1 MASATPKILYVYDA
15 ICGWCFG
22 FSPVMAK
29 LFDEYKG
36 KLTFEVI
43 SGGLMVGQRVGPINE
58 VAPYIKNAYRDVER
72 ATGVL
77 FGEKF
82 IHGSLEKGTMV
93 MNSIPPT
100 IAMCIFKERFP
111 EKTLAFAGLL
121 HNMIYVDGAEPE
133 NIEAYSEYAS
143 HLGFDKVE
151 FNTKMSDV
159 SYLTLAQS
167 DFERAQALHANGF
180 PAVYF
185 QKDSKLEKIV
195 SGYVPYERL
204 SIIVEEKMVTER
216 D

>member
-1 MASATPKILYVYDA
+1 MRSVKPKILYVYDA

-22 FSPVMAK
+22 FSPVMAILSDDFK
-29 LFDEYKG
+29 D

-43 SGGLMVGQRVGPINE
+43 SGGLMVGQRVGPMDV
-58 VAPYIKNAYRDVER
+58 VAPYIKNAYRDVEH

-82 IHGSLEKGTMV
+82 VHGSLEKGTMV
-93 MNSIPPT
+93 LNSIPPA

-111 EKTLAFAGLL
+111 EKALAFAGLL
-121 HNMIYVDGAEPE
+121 HNMIYTDGVEPE
-133 NIEAYSEYAS
+133 NREAYSEYAS

-151 FNTKMSDV
+151 FNTKMSDA
-159 SYLTLAQS
+159 SYLRLAQS
-167 DFERAQALHANGF
+167 DFERAQALRANGF

-185 QKDSKLEKIV
+185 QKDNKLEKIV

-204 SIIVEEKMVTER
+204 RIIFEEKLTTQR